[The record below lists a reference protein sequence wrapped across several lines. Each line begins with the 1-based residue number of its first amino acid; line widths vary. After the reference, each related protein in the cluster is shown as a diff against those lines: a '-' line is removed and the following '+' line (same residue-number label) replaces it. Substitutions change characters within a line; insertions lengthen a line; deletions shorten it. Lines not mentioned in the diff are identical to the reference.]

1 MPISLGKRTGVLAG
15 VSRQKVKCG
24 LTFGAFVE
32 RLRVPRSRESAAM
45 DRLRKLF
52 DLERARHI
60 VEYVAFRIVVCL
72 VDMVPLAAS
81 IRLAETLAFVI
92 HRILPRKLTRY
103 HVARENI
110 LQAFGTKYND
120 AEIDDIIR
128 RMWVHLFRIIA
139 EIVQVRRKLR
149 LYNCADVVQF
159 NARDENVRLL
169 CSGRPVII
177 VSGHYGN
184 WEVAIGTFGMFG
196 FPMGVVARDLDN
208 PYLHRWFVKFREQTG
223 HRLISKKGGG
233 ADMLATL
240 ERRGHLAL
248 MGDQDAGS
256 TGLFVDFFGKPASTF
271 KSIALVALEY
281 RAYLTVGYAVRLPDD
296 FERHRWVRYEI
307 GNADIIDTEQY
318 TGPDAVREITQ
329 RFTKALERAICLA
342 PEQYFW
348 VHRRWKSVP
357 RQRHKRAALKR
368 AA

>member
-1 MPISLGKRTGVLAG
+1 MQFLKR
-15 VSRQKVKCG
+15 
-24 LTFGAFVE
+24 FDVE
-32 RLRVPRSRESAAM
+32 RC
-45 DRLRKLF
+45 
-52 DLERARHI
+52 RHI
-60 VEYVAFRIVVCL
+60 AEYVAFRIVVCL
-72 VDMVPLAAS
+72 VDMVPLRAS
-81 IRLAETLAFVI
+81 IRLSETLAFVI
-92 HRILPRKLTRY
+92 HRLLPRKLTRY
-103 HVARENI
+103 NVARDNI
-110 LQAFGTKYND
+110 RQAFGAKFND
-120 AEIDDIIR
+120 AQIDGIIR
-128 RMWVHLFRIIA
+128 GMWVHLFRVIA

-149 LYNCADVVQF
+149 LYNCADVVEF
-159 NARDENVRLL
+159 RGRDESVRRL

-177 VSGHYGN
+177 VSGHFGN

-208 PYLHRWFVKFREQTG
+208 PYLHRWFEKFREQTG

-256 TGLFVDFFGKPASTF
+256 SGLFVDFFGKPASTF

-281 RAYLTVGYAVRLPDD
+281 RAYLAVGYARRLPDD
-296 FERHRWVRYEI
+296 FEKNRWVKYEI
-307 GNADIIDTEQY
+307 GHADLIDPEQY

-329 RFTKALERAICLA
+329 RFTTALERAIELA

-357 RQRHKRAALKR
+357 RARKKRAERQR